1 MLTINLDWNFTTGDR
16 WLVKTQGTE
25 KQGYNWNKKFK
36 KQEAREDIVTKGM
49 IERNIYEQYVV
60 RKPRYWLPNFNHLL

>member
-1 MLTINLDWNFTTGDR
+1 MLTINLDWNFTTGDW

-36 KQEAREDIVTKGM
+36 QQETRANNSISNVLEHYYK
-49 IERNIYEQYVV
+49 RND
-60 RKPRYWLPNFNHLL
+60 

>member
-36 KQEAREDIVTKGM
+36 QQETIANNSISNVLEHYYK
-49 IERNIYEQYVV
+49 RND
-60 RKPRYWLPNFNHLL
+60 

>member
-1 MLTINLDWNFTTGDR
+1 MVVDWNFTTGDQ

-36 KQEAREDIVTKGM
+36 KQE
-49 IERNIYEQYVV
+49 ERANNSISNVLE
-60 RKPRYWLPNFNHLL
+60 HS